1 MTRNSDTR
9 YDHESY
15 RGGAETQTAK
25 PGTGERNS
33 SFKRGKCVLSRNKR
47 FFRSEPLEVS
57 KNLRMR
63 FIAIIAIKTDGDTLQ
78 GKDGILLSHRL
89 RKLNRPAPEAG
100 QPAEVS
106 ECRPGNRPAPDYEAE
121 NRLLP
126 DRPKL
131 CAGYHVGGCSVQRPS
146 KAIRFPLFDVWE

>member
-9 YDHESY
+9 YDHEPY

-47 FFRSEPLEVS
+47 FFRSEPSEVS

-89 RKLNRPAPEAG
+89 RKLNRPAPDC
-100 QPAEVS
+100 EV
-106 ECRPGNRPAPDYEAE
+106 E